1 MYLIFLTRYKSRYL
15 KTAVLAGVLMSLGLT
30 TSAEAGSKHR
40 HKHDTQIIREIYII
54 KDANTVYGSKTAL
67 NSGTVIKTTP
77 QSCDI
82 QGSISPSGSS
92 IIIKN
97 ISPVSKS
104 YQLDN
109 YRKQHKFLVI
119 TDQ

>member
-1 MYLIFLTRYKSRYL
+1 MYLIFSTRYKSRYL
-15 KTAVLAGVLMSLGLT
+15 KTTMLAGVLMSLGLT
-30 TSAEAGSKHR
+30 TLAEAGSKH
-40 HKHDTQIIREIYII
+40 KHRRDTQIIREIYVL
-54 KDANTVYGSKTAL
+54 KDANTVYGAMTAL

-82 QGSISPSGSS
+82 QGNVSPSGSS
-92 IIIKN
+92 ITIKN

-104 YQLDN
+104 YLLDN

>member
-1 MYLIFLTRYKSRYL
+1 MYLIFSTRYKSPYL

-30 TSAEAGSKHR
+30 SAEAGSKHR
-40 HKHDTQIIREIYII
+40 HKRDTQIIREIYII

>member
-1 MYLIFLTRYKSRYL
+1 MYLIFSTRYKIHYL
-15 KTAVLAGVLMSLGLT
+15 NTAVLAGVLMSLGLT
-30 TSAEAGSKHR
+30 SAEAGSKHR
-40 HKHDTQIIREIYII
+40 HKRDTQIIREIYII

-82 QGSISPSGSS
+82 QGSISPSSSS

>member
-1 MYLIFLTRYKSRYL
+1 MYLIFSTGYKSHYL

-30 TSAEAGSKHR
+30 SAEAGSKHR
-40 HKHDTQIIREIYII
+40 HRRDTQIIREIYVI
-54 KDANTVYGSKTAL
+54 KDANTVYGAMTAL
-67 NSGTVIKTTP
+67 NSGTVIKATP

-82 QGSISPSGSS
+82 QGSVIPASSS

-97 ISPVSKS
+97 ISPVTKS

-119 TDQ
+119 TDH